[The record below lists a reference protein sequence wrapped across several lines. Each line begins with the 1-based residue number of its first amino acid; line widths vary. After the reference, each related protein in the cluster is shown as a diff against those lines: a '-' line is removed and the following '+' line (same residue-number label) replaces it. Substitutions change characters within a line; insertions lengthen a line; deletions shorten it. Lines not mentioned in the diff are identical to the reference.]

1 MSNAP
6 YITYANAHSTKREAY
21 GHPLWELDPAGRD
34 PVELADVGY
43 IFRGNFVKL
52 FNARSEA
59 DGSRIGKELP
69 EGFEQLNVRGDF
81 IRLNPLP
88 KVPEEIA
95 SKGVRKIGGNANL
108 SAG

>member
-1 MSNAP
+1 MRDQ
-6 YITYANAHSTKREAY
+6 KQMD
-21 GHPLWELDPAGRD
+21 LELG
-34 PVELADVGY
+34 
-43 IFRGNFVKL
+43 
-52 FNARSEA
+52 
-59 DGSRIGKELP
+59 P